1 MVEGTIKI
9 DKDYFEIVTKA
20 MVEVNKIGTGSRV
33 LGNTSYDVAGKTGTA
48 QVFTI
53 KQDEEYDSEK
63 VPERLKDH
71 SLYIGFAPSKEPKV
85 ALAVVVENGGFGVT
99 SAAPIAKT
107 IFDYFLQN

>member
-1 MVEGTIKI
+1 
-9 DKDYFEIVTKA
+9 
-20 MVEVNKIGTGSRV
+20 MVEVNKSGTASSV
-33 LGNTSYDVAGKTGTA
+33 FGNSPFPVAGKTGTA

-71 SLYIGFAPSKEPKV
+71 SLYIGFAPVDKPKI

-99 SAAPIAKT
+99 TATPIAKLV
-107 IFDYFLQN
+107 FDFYLAKKR